1 MSLGIEMGGKDEDL
15 DRQLTLAPITRSK
28 PLDGKKFVLTGKLPS
43 LSRAEA
49 QSLIEAAG
57 GKVIDSVSK
66 QTDYVVS
73 GEKAGTKLD
82 KALALGVAVLGE
94 TDLLELLNT

>member
-1 MSLGIEMGGKDEDL
+1 MGGEAEDL
-15 DRQLTLAPITRSK
+15 ARQLVLGSIARSN
-28 PLDGKKFVLTGKLPS
+28 PLDGKKLVLTGKLPS

-66 QTDYVVS
+66 QTDYVVA
-73 GEKAGTKLD
+73 GEKAGTKLE
-82 KALALGVAVLGE
+82 KAVALGVAVLSE
-94 TDLLELLNT
+94 ADLHELLNT